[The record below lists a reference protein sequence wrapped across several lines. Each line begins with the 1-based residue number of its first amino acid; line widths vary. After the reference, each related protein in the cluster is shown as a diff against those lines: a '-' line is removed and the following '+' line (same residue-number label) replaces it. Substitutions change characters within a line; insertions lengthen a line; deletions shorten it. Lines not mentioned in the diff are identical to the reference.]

1 MRYQFRGRIF
11 GGAYT
16 WRGLFWNFTVYYFI
30 NILVAIALIIIPTIT
45 ALTLLLIPGKETDLF
60 KFFFSV
66 KKNIGKYFH
75 DFHQYTHYIYQ

>member
-1 MRYQFRGRIF
+1 M
-11 GGAYT
+11 
-16 WRGLFWNFTVYYFI
+16 
-30 NILVAIALIIIPTIT
+30 ALIIIPTIT